1 MVRST
6 NAVALAVSVLALGWS
21 ASAAAQMDAKKAQ
34 EVMNKAGCI
43 ACHQIDR
50 KGVGPAYKDVAKK
63 HKGDA
68 NAPAALFA
76 KARNGGAGVW
86 GPIPMPP
93 NPPAKISDG
102 ELKQLIGW
110 ILAL

>member
-1 MVRST
+1 MFHVPSPVVF
-6 NAVALAVSVLALGWS
+6 AAAAFLLAWS
-21 ASAAAQMDAKKAQ
+21 ASAAAQIDAKKAQ
-34 EVMNKAGCI
+34 ELMNKATCN

-50 KGVGPAYKDVAKK
+50 KAVGPAYKDVAKK
-63 HKGDA
+63 YKGDA
-68 NAPAALFA
+68 KASAALFT

-93 NPPAKISDG
+93 NPTSKISDD